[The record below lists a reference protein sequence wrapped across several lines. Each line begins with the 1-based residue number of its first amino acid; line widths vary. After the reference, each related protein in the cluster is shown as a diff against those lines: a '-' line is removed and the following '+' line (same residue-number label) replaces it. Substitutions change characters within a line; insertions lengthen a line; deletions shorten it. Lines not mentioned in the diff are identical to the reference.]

1 MPNID
6 EVSITTPALKNN
18 YITFGCFTN
27 INKINKDVFNLIIKI
42 LETIPNSRIIF
53 QSENF
58 DDLDFKRYFLNIFP
72 IQKIDKNRLIF
83 FGHFLSRHDFLLKFN
98 EIDIVIDTFPYN
110 GHTTNLEAT
119 WMCVPV
125 LTKNGD
131 NFLSRCGV
139 SINSILNLDELIY
152 ENDDDCLLKLK
163 NLNDNYKNIQL
174 IKEKIIK
181 GKKTSLIFDYKKFT
195 NNLSKEI
202 YKIVEQKR

>member
-1 MPNID
+1 
-6 EVSITTPALKNN
+6 
-18 YITFGCFTN
+18 
-27 INKINKDVFNLIIKI
+27 
-42 LETIPNSRIIF
+42 
-53 QSENF
+53 
-58 DDLDFKRYFLNIFP
+58 
-72 IQKIDKNRLIF
+72 
-83 FGHFLSRHDFLLKFN
+83 LLKFN

-110 GHTTNLEAT
+110 GHTTNLEAA

-152 ENDDDCLLKLK
+152 ENVDDCLLKLK
-163 NLNDNYKNIQL
+163 KLNDNYKNIQL

-181 GKKTSLIFDYKKFT
+181 EKKTSLIFDYKKFT

>member
-42 LETIPNSRIIF
+42 LETIPNSKIIF

-58 DDLDFKRYFLNIFP
+58 DDLDFKKYFLNIFS
-72 IQKIDKNRLIF
+72 IQNIDKNRLIF
-83 FGHFLSRHDFLLKFN
+83 FGRFLSRHNFLLKFN

-110 GHTTNLEAT
+110 GHTTNLEAA

-181 GKKTSLIFDYKKFT
+181 GKK
-195 NNLSKEI
+195 NNFNI
-202 YKIVEQKR
+202 